1 MHRSTA
7 LKILA
12 GTLIVWLIINLVLF
26 GLGRIS
32 SALFWATIAVFAL
45 IAYKGIP
52 MLRKV

>member
-1 MHRSTA
+1 MYRSTA

-12 GTLIVWLIINLVLF
+12 GTLIAWLIINLVLF

-32 SALFWATIAVFAL
+32 STLFWVTIVVFAL
-45 IAYKGIP
+45 VAYKGIP